1 MGLLDSITGM
11 ANQALSSGQ
20 GNHPLLQ
27 GVLGLLQKHEGGVAG
42 LVQQFKDKGLGD
54 VAASWVGT
62 GENLPISAEQLKGVL
77 GNETLGQM
85 AAQLGVSGDQLSSQL
100 SGLLPQVIDKLSP
113 NGEVASGGFDAAQVL
128 GMLQGLL
135 KK

>member
-1 MGLLDSITGM
+1 MGLLDSIAGL
-11 ANQALSSGQ
+11 AGQAMSSGQ

-27 GVLGLLQKHEGGVAG
+27 GVLGMLQNQEGGVAG

-54 VAASWVGT
+54 IAASWVGT
-62 GENLPISAEQLKGVL
+62 GENLPISADQLKGVL

-85 AAQLGVSGDQLSSQL
+85 ASQLGVSSDQLTGQLSS
-100 SGLLPQVIDKLSP
+100 LLPQVIDKLTP
-113 NGEVASGGFDAAQVL
+113 NGAVAGGGFDASATL
-128 GMLQGLL
+128 GMLQGFL

>member
-1 MGLLDSITGM
+1 MGLLDSIAGM
-11 ANQALSSGQ
+11 ASQALSSGQ
-20 GNHPLLQ
+20 GNHSLLQ
-27 GVLGLLQKHEGGVAG
+27 GVLGLLQNHEGGVAG
-42 LVQQFKDKGLGD
+42 LVQQFKDKGLGE

-100 SGLLPQVIDKLSP
+100 SGLLPQVIDKLTP
-113 NGEVASGGFDAAQVL
+113 NGEVAGGGFDASQAL

>member
-1 MGLLDSITGM
+1 MGLLDSIAGM
-11 ANQALSSGQ
+11 ATQALSSGG

-27 GVLGLLQKHEGGVAG
+27 SVLGMLQNQEGGVAS
-42 LVQQFKDKGLGD
+42 LVQQFRDKGLGD

-62 GENLPISAEQLKGVL
+62 GENLPISADQLKGVL

-85 AAQLGVSGDQLSSQL
+85 AAQLGVSNDQLSSQL
-100 SGLLPQVIDKLSP
+100 SGLLPQIVDKLTP
-113 NGEVASGGFDAAQVL
+113 NGEVGGGFDASQAL

>member
-11 ANQALSSGQ
+11 AHQALSSGQ

-27 GVLGLLQKHEGGVAG
+27 GVLGLSQKHEGGVAG

-113 NGEVASGGFDAAQVL
+113 NGEVAGGGFDAAQAL